1 VPCRRVPGLAWLARL
16 WSGAFVVLVVPGA
29 RADSPDATGSFDYGL
44 SEMLAGRYATGCPA
58 LESSFRLDPRPGTLF
73 TLADCDRKWG
83 KTASALARFVEYL
96 ALYER
101 MPPDS
106 QARQRERASVAA
118 AERAALE
125 RTVPLL
131 SVRLPGDAP
140 PGTRVWRDDVELTGP
155 ALSAMVPV
163 DPGEH
168 RVRVELP
175 GGRASE
181 QRISIEVGEQRTLV
195 VDLAGEAPQQAAPSV
210 VPPGPQV
217 AQPSPSPS
225 ARPPARGSSHAGW
238 IYVAGGAAAASLVVA
253 GITGGI
259 ALSDKS
265 TASAACNAQGICTT
279 EQGVNAGNEARTM
292 ANVETGAL
300 IVGAAALVV
309 TALLW
314 WTEPRGHEPRANAM
328 RNATH
333 EGTVLWSTAG
343 AAWVW

>member
-1 VPCRRVPGLAWLARL
+1 M
-16 WSGAFVVLVVPGA
+16 LVASSV
-29 RADSPDATGSFDYGL
+29 RAEAPDAGGSFDYGL

-83 KTASALARFVEYL
+83 KTASALARFEEYL

-101 MPPDS
+101 MPPDA

-118 AERAALE
+118 SERAALE

-140 PGTRVWRDDVELTGP
+140 AGTRVWRDDVELTGP
-155 ALSAMVPV
+155 ALSSMVPV

-175 GGRASE
+175 GGRVKE
-181 QRISIEVGEQRTLV
+181 QRVSIEAGEQRTLV
-195 VDLAGEAPQQAAPSV
+195 VDLAGVALPPEQAAPAAASPATASV
-210 VPPGPQV
+210 QT
-217 AQPSPSPS
+217 APSPGEQ
-225 ARPPARGSSHAGW
+225 PPARRSSHMGW
-238 IYVAGGAAAASLVVA
+238 VYVAAGTTAASLVVA

-265 TASAACNAQGICTT
+265 TASPVCNAQGMCTT
-279 EQGVNAGNEARTM
+279 EQGVKAGNEARTM
-292 ANVETGAL
+292 ANIETGAL
-300 IVGAAALVV
+300 IVGAAALAV

-314 WTEPRGHEPRANAM
+314 WTEPRGGEPQ
-328 RNATH
+328 
-333 EGTVLWSTAG
+333 AG
-343 AAWVW
+343 ATRGTSVVWSPQGATWVW

>member
-1 VPCRRVPGLAWLARL
+1 LLGVSALLLVSSPSARADDKDA
-16 WSGAFVVLVVPGA
+16 SGAF
-29 RADSPDATGSFDYGL
+29 DFGL

-83 KTASALARFVEYL
+83 KTASALARFEEYL

-118 AERAALE
+118 AERSALE

-140 PGTRVWRDDVELTGP
+140 AGTRVWRDDVELTGP

-168 RVRVELP
+168 RIRVELP
-175 GGRASE
+175 GGRAKE
-181 QRISIEVGEQRTLV
+181 QRISIEGGEQRTLI
-195 VDLAGEAPQQAAPSV
+195 VDLAGEAPQPGATPAAPPAPAPAPAPAPVAPAPSP
-210 VPPGPQV
+210 PPG
-217 AQPSPSPS
+217 
-225 ARPPARGSSHAGW
+225 ARASSHAGW
-238 IYVAGGAAAASLVVA
+238 TYVAAGTAAASFVVA

-265 TASAACNAQGICTT
+265 TASPVCNAQGMCTT
-279 EQGVNAGNEARTM
+279 QQGVNAGNEAHTM

-300 IVGAAALVV
+300 IVGAVAVVV

-314 WTEPRGHEPRANAM
+314 WTEPRSGGPQAS
-328 RNATH
+328 ATH
-333 EGTVLWSTAG
+333 G
-343 AAWVW
+343 AAVRWAPAGTLWVW